1 MAIPHEVDKDIM
13 SVWPTEMGHIM
24 SHTSQNAHYRI
35 GNYFYLFIYIFLNTH
50 QKQTNKKLPAIS
62 KGIFSFKQIY
72 LKYIYSYPNSNNKPN
87 MFLF

>member
-35 GNYFYLFIYIFLNTH
+35 GNYFHLFIYFKKPTTKTDK
-50 QKQTNKKLPAIS
+50 QKTQAIS
-62 KGIFSFKQIY
+62 KSIFIFKQIY